1 VLRVLEGKSFR
12 RHFIPTAVWYHATQ
26 IDTWNTNDKDLVS
39 ALQAIWDTIYGRTV
53 PHQIEVNDS
62 VFRVVCHNFTN
73 SVSASNSHDLQTTQR
88 ISDTWRSPIGS
99 SAIAVVNS
107 FFNSVDLFKAEE
119 RRREFA
125 KNALDTFQ
133 FIYRDTT
140 SSNRGV
146 SYVLYSR

>member
-1 VLRVLEGKSFR
+1 VQDGRRFR
-12 RHFIPTAVWYHATQ
+12 RHFIPTVVWYHATQ
-26 IDTWNTNDKDLVS
+26 IDAWNTNYKDLVP

-62 VFRVVCHNFTN
+62 VFRAVRHNLTS
-73 SVSASNSHDLQTTQR
+73 SVSASDSHDLQTTQR
-88 ISDTWRSPIGS
+88 ISETWHSPIGS

-107 FFNSVDLFKAEE
+107 FFNSVELFKTEE

-140 SSNRGV
+140 SSTRGV